1 MHHEKNK
8 NKKAYNLKV
17 FILNLHVTAS
27 QDNASRFTIVN
38 KIIQNIPAIQ
48 YNVIRNHHRIQ
59 GIGSR
64 GVQAGWLLI
73 GNNR

>member
-38 KIIQNIPAIQ
+38 KIIQKYSSNT
-48 YNVIRNHHRIQ
+48 V
-59 GIGSR
+59 
-64 GVQAGWLLI
+64 
-73 GNNR
+73 

>member
-1 MHHEKNK
+1 MLQPVKIT
-8 NKKAYNLKV
+8 L
-17 FILNLHVTAS
+17 
-27 QDNASRFTIVN
+27 QDLLLSTKSF
-38 KIIQNIPAIQ
+38 KNIPAIQ